1 MPPCPPVRN
10 VDTMNTATPDD
21 PSSRLRVSDAD
32 RDGAIAELSTHF
44 QAGRLT
50 ADEFED
56 RAGQALQGRTA
67 ADLAALFTDLPRQP
81 QAVTSPAASAPA
93 ASAPAPPSAGPSWPA
108 RLPRAPFAILASL
121 AALVLLSGHP
131 FHIVWL
137 PVLAILVVRLLV
149 GGRDRRRRD
158 YRSPR

>member
-1 MPPCPPVRN
+1 
-10 VDTMNTATPDD
+10 VDIMNTATPDD

-50 ADEFED
+50 ADEFEE
-56 RAGQALQGRTA
+56 RAGQALLARTA

-81 QAVTSPAASAPA
+81 QAVTSPPAPA
-93 ASAPAPPSAGPSWPA
+93 LASAGPSCPA
-108 RLPRAPFAILASL
+108 RLPRVPFAILGVVVVL
-121 AALVLLSGHP
+121 ALLSHHP
-131 FHIVWL
+131 FHIAWL

-149 GGRDRRRRD
+149 GGRNRHRD
-158 YRSPR
+158 YRSRR

>member
-1 MPPCPPVRN
+1 
-10 VDTMNTATPDD
+10 MNTATPDD
-21 PSSRLRVSDAD
+21 RSSRLRVSDAD

-50 ADEFED
+50 ADEFEE
-56 RAGQALQGRTA
+56 RAGQALQARTA
-67 ADLAALFTDLPRQP
+67 ADLAALFTDLPRHQ
-81 QAVTSPAASAPA
+81 QAVTRPVPG
-93 ASAPAPPSAGPSWPA
+93 APAPAGAGPSWPA
-108 RLPRAPFAILASL
+108 RLPRAPFAILFVL
-121 AALVLLSGHP
+121 VALVLLSGHP

-149 GGRDRRRRD
+149 GGRNRRRRD